1 MVERATFSERLN
13 SIIKEKKIRQV
24 DLCRKTGIGKSAMSQ
39 YLRGSFEPK
48 QQKLYALAAALDV
61 SEAWL
66 MGYDV
71 PKERRKPAFSEASD
85 SLSASRSQTRE
96 LSFDSFYFNVPDDSM
111 EGVHIPKGSVALVK
125 RSSVFTS
132 GQVVHCWLEN
142 QLETLRTFH
151 EKGDTIMLLAASA
164 GCEPVI
170 CSRADLAN
178 GLLKIDGVV
187 TQVTIRL

>member
-1 MVERATFSERLN
+1 MERATFSERLN

-85 SLSASRSQTRE
+85 SLSASCSQTRE

>member
-1 MVERATFSERLN
+1 MERATFSERLN

-85 SLSASRSQTRE
+85 SLSASHSQTRE